1 VTEWRQWPSWRR
13 LAAIARAPISGPA
26 AAAGSLAAGS
36 LADFVEALEEY
47 APAAYPEAV
56 QEIADLLLD
65 QQPSLA
71 PVVALVN
78 EVYLRLDKEPAEL
91 AGGLRDMERRMAES
105 AGVLSAIGAPLVEEG
120 SIVLT
125 HGASGSVQD
134 MLVRAAEEKRFFVA
148 CAATMPLG
156 EGIELAAD
164 LAGAGLAVEVV
175 PDDQVEE
182 TLLGVDQVLV
192 GANAFGPEH
201 VMNTMGSAAVAR
213 EAALLGVPFNV
224 VASLEKALPA
234 PLFERAVRAGIAT
247 GRFEPISLDRVTT
260 IITETGALDP
270 DEAGRLAATREVSA
284 DLLSRL

>member
-1 VTEWRQWPSWRR
+1 MTEWRQWPSWRR

-36 LADFVEALEEY
+36 LADLIESLEEY
-47 APAAYPEAV
+47 APSAYPVAV
-56 QEIADLLLD
+56 REIADLLLE

-71 PVVALVN
+71 PLVGLVN
-78 EVYLRLDKEPAEL
+78 AVYLGLDQKPAEL
-91 AGGLRDMERRMAES
+91 AGALRDMERRMAES
-105 AGVLSAIGAPLVEEG
+105 AGVLSAVGAPLVEEG
-120 SIVLT
+120 SVVLT

-134 MLVRAAEEKRFFVA
+134 MLVEAARERRFFVA

-164 LAGAGLAVEVV
+164 LAAAGLAVEVV

-182 TLLGVDQVLV
+182 TVAGVDQVLV

-213 EAALLGVPFNV
+213 EAASLRVPFNV
-224 VASLEKALPA
+224 IASLEKALPA
-234 PLFERAVRAGIAT
+234 PLFERAVRAGVAA
-247 GRFEPISLDRVTT
+247 GRFEPISLDQVTAV
-260 IITETGALDP
+260 ITEMGALDP
-270 DEAGRLAATREVSA
+270 GEAGRLAARREVSP
-284 DLLSRL
+284 DLLRRL